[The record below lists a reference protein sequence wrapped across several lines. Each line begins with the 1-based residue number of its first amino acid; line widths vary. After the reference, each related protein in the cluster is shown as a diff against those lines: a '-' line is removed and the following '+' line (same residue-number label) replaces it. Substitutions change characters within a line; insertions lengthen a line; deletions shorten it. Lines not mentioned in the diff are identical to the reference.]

1 MLHGSMGLLRAINVK
16 HGTYMRVECRVL
28 FITELFCKLYIEM
41 MKTGGTVARG
51 LYGSRVP
58 QPLGI
63 VMNRKM

>member
-1 MLHGSMGLLRAINVK
+1 
-16 HGTYMRVECRVL
+16 
-28 FITELFCKLYIEM
+28 M

-63 VMNRKM
+63 VMNRKNVIINSWHDTLDTRARDTRPTHTHVASSTADTAQVHT